1 MNTPGELKAIAA
13 IDNTIAALKQDDQLT
28 AIASAEEIQKALE
41 EEMINIEKEIA
52 ELELLEK

>member
-28 AIASAEEIQKALE
+28 AIASVEEIQKALK
-41 EEMINIEKEIA
+41 EEMINIEKKIA

>member
-28 AIASAEEIQKALE
+28 AIASAEEIQKALK

>member
-28 AIASAEEIQKALE
+28 AIASVEEIQKALK
-41 EEMINIEKEIA
+41 EEMINIEKKIA
-52 ELELLEK
+52 ELELLKK